1 MTIVLDEN
9 QNRVELPTEEQDY
22 SSQISSVRTSY
33 ESKESSLA
41 SYNSSISS
49 LGSQVSTYSSR
60 PRIIVNNSWGD
71 YSGLS
76 SYGRNVGIGYGTGGS
91 GGTNV
96 NFQLSYQFLRL
107 WNNRLV
113 EFSFG
118 ISLVDDFNTG
128 TGCKIAVPL
137 GSSDSGSNRQIDFY
151 YTPMA
156 IITPSHVAGSLYQ
169 FHNIANCAISL
180 EADGTF
186 QIVNDFAGSSQGLA
200 SACVY
205 VVGYLTSSSYSAI
218 Y

>member
-33 ESKESSLA
+33 ESKERSLA

-71 YSGLS
+71 YSS
-76 SYGRNVGIGYGTGGS
+76 SSSPGRNVSIGYGTGGS
-91 GGTNV
+91 GEANT

-118 ISLVDDFNTG
+118 INLVDDFNTG

-137 GSSDSGSNRQIDFY
+137 GSSGSGSKRQIDFY

-156 IITPSHVAGSLYQ
+156 IITPSHVAGSLNKY
-169 FHNIANCAISL
+169 HNIANCAINL